1 MPLEV
6 IDRPEKDLPNGIYS
20 RFNGSRTPLNYKFKS
35 DLYPTN
41 TIDTQ
46 SGMDRCEYNQSK
58 LATFIETTTNVSNL
72 NISVGDY
79 VLIDGTGTSLDGGIF
94 KVKEIPSGSLQ
105 SLFISSNFTGTYNG
119 SGTIIRH
126 YKGYKALARVYVGS
140 PSYHTY
146 FNDGSKPEYLAG
158 TLEVEFDS
166 NNEGIGNVRQFVKPD
181 INSEFDDTSE
191 NSHNLWTSFYIEY
204 SETWDN
210 KQSGAPN
217 WTRDTLPNCDL
228 FTNFNDPIFEN
239 PLGVDWF
246 NNQSGSSVNWVHVGD
261 AMEVDFS
268 PSDFISSV
276 LYQNKKVYPNSKY
289 EIDLNIVTSNQ
300 EESFVVFVYDEKNT
314 YLNIQT
320 FKGNSSLK
328 LSISP
333 NSISDL
339 VGFVIRPNGYNTSG
353 TVTLNDANISL
364 VGSGNQCDWSS
375 FAIFGTKQFQDS
387 LGGNFGDYMLNIV
400 DNDVTPK
407 MLTHFDTITLFPE
420 NSFILPDGSN
430 RTFYYELKGYFN
442 ALIPS
447 STFYLSDGG
456 NNLFLEFNTFDSLGN
471 SIDSYRQKVENKDD
485 GIYTIDFFGQSGFVE
500 FDNGYAQFIIIPA
513 NKLVDGDG
521 GTYDDNFPANWNIT
535 PIDIGNSINS
545 VFS

>member
-1 MPLEV
+1 
-6 IDRPEKDLPNGIYS
+6 
-20 RFNGSRTPLNYKFKS
+20 
-35 DLYPTN
+35 
-41 TIDTQ
+41 
-46 SGMDRCEYNQSK
+46 
-58 LATFIETTTNVSNL
+58 
-72 NISVGDY
+72 
-79 VLIDGTGTSLDGGIF
+79 
-94 KVKEIPSGSLQ
+94 
-105 SLFISSNFTGTYNG
+105 
-119 SGTIIRH
+119 
-126 YKGYKALARVYVGS
+126 
-140 PSYHTY
+140 
-146 FNDGSKPEYLAG
+146 
-158 TLEVEFDS
+158 
-166 NNEGIGNVRQFVKPD
+166 
-181 INSEFDDTSE
+181 
-191 NSHNLWTSFYIEY
+191 
-204 SETWDN
+204 
-210 KQSGAPN
+210 
-217 WTRDTLPNCDL
+217 
-228 FTNFNDPIFEN
+228 
-239 PLGVDWF
+239 
-246 NNQSGSSVNWVHVGD
+246 
-261 AMEVDFS
+261 MEVDFS

-545 VFS
+545 VLVNYDGQNIETGEFDVLTNDLQTGFDAVAQFESEIQTTIGKEYIIETDVYVYTGFDPRQANGKTEVYLGVNGIDESNLSFTTAKSPTIYTNRVY